1 MTPLSS
7 IATIDDLIVAL
18 LRLGY
23 KKRYDEWDWSRDGG
37 IIEDYDKE
45 KERNTFCVWKV
56 PSKSLVR
63 VFIHY
68 KTNPIDDVYDV
79 GDVFLTAQV
88 VGKYYPYIKQWFV
101 SEICGGTDWPI
112 AWEDAENINLEQVD
126 QYLNKT
132 IKKWERDSRER
143 LDAK

>member
-45 KERNTFCVWKV
+45 RKGILF
-56 PSKSLVR
+56 
-63 VFIHY
+63 VF
-68 KTNPIDDVYDV
+68 
-79 GDVFLTAQV
+79 
-88 VGKYYPYIKQWFV
+88 GKY
-101 SEICGGTDWPI
+101 
-112 AWEDAENINLEQVD
+112 L
-126 QYLNKT
+126 
-132 IKKWERDSRER
+132 
-143 LDAK
+143 AKVWLGFLFTTKLILLMMFMT

>member
-1 MTPLSS
+1 MTPLAS
-7 IATIDDLIVAL
+7 IATIDDLIVTL
-18 LRLGY
+18 LLLGY
-23 KKRYDEWDWSRDGG
+23 KKRYDEWAWSRDVG
-37 IIEDYDKE
+37 IIEDYDPE
-45 KERNTFCVWKV
+45 DERNTFCVWKV
-56 PSKSLVR
+56 PSKSLLR

-132 IKKWERDSRER
+132 IKEWERERRER